1 MSALVIAGDTSGTIT
16 IEAPAV
22 AGTNTITLPASTG
35 TVITT
40 GDSSTITQGML
51 ASNVAGTGPAFSAYM
66 TNGSAGIST
75 GSTTSTKI
83 ILDTEEFDTA
93 SCFDSSTNYRF
104 TPTVAG
110 YYQINAAVT
119 YAVPASTAGAGA
131 VIYKNGSGLCWGT
144 ASGTSNM
151 FPTAFLSS
159 LIYLNGST
167 DYIELYIYNG
177 TGATSSTSY
186 GRNYC
191 YMNGYLARAA

>member
-1 MSALVIAGDTSGTIT
+1 MATTINADTSNGVIITPDTSGEIKLQS
-16 IEAPAV
+16 
-22 AGTNTITLPASTG
+22 AGADIATVSSTG
-35 TVITT
+35 ITMASGKNLITT
-40 GDSSTITQGML
+40 
-51 ASNVAGTGPAFSAYM
+51 APAFSAYM

-75 GSTTSTKI
+75 GAATFTKI

-119 YAVPASTAGAGA
+119 YTVAASTAGAGA

-151 FPTAFLSS
+151 YPTAFLSS

-186 GRNYC
+186 GRSYC
-191 YMNGYLARAA
+191 YMNGYLARAV

>member
-1 MSALVIAGDTSGTIT
+1 MGRRIMATTINADTSNGVIITPDTSGEIKLQS
-16 IEAPAV
+16 
-22 AGTNTITLPASTG
+22 AGADIATVSSTG
-35 TVITT
+35 ITMASGKNLITT
-40 GDSSTITQGML
+40 
-51 ASNVAGTGPAFSAYM
+51 APAFSAYM

-75 GSTTSTKI
+75 GAATFTKI

-119 YAVPASTAGAGA
+119 YTVAASTAGAGA

-151 FPTAFLSS
+151 YPTAFLSS

-186 GRNYC
+186 GRSYC
-191 YMNGYLARAA
+191 YMNGYLARAV